1 MRDGRAFLERFWQS
15 DWNLSALLVF
25 LLIDTFILAP
35 IIQTRETTGV
45 LALHSSVFS
54 TFLLSGVAVAL
65 RSRAVTTVVA
75 VFAAITLM
83 VLWTSHI
90 HPSATL
96 AYIDTGFSLVFC
108 VLLGAVILL
117 QVIRSGVIDR
127 HRIEGAV
134 ALYLLLA
141 IIWTL
146 AYELVA
152 LSDPGAFS
160 FSVVTFQPQVLRARL
175 LYFSI
180 VTLTTV
186 GYGDITPINPVA
198 ASLAA
203 LEAMI
208 GQLFPVLLLARLVS
222 MELYHRQQQHGDK
235 DGPEPQ

>member
-1 MRDGRAFLERFWQS
+1 LRDGRAFLERFWQS

-35 IIQTRETTGV
+35 IIQARETTGV
-45 LALHSSVFS
+45 LVLHSSVFS
-54 TFLLSGVAVAL
+54 IFLLSGVAVVL
-65 RSRAVTTVVA
+65 RKRAVTIVVGA
-75 VFAAITLM
+75 FAAVTFM

-117 QVIRSGVIDR
+117 QVLRSGVINR
-127 HRIEGAV
+127 QRIEGAI

-141 IIWTL
+141 IIWAL

-152 LSDPGAFS
+152 LTDPGAFS
-160 FSVVTFQPQVLRARL
+160 FPAATFHPQVLRARL

-180 VTLTTV
+180 MTLTTV
-186 GYGDITPINPVA
+186 GYGDITPVNPVA

-203 LEAMI
+203 LEGMI

-222 MELYHRQQQHGDK
+222 LELYHRQQHGDK
-235 DGPEPQ
+235 DGPGPQ